1 MLLRHTAHVVWR
13 SREVATRYT
22 ICCTRFRV
30 LWVMRAWAMQRFRD
44 TGFGLARCGALWR
57 EGMALASVADSTA
70 GETGETQR
78 ESRYLAEAR
87 RRVLIY
93 DGAMGTQIQ
102 NLSLTAADYGGERY
116 EGCPE
121 ILAVTRPDAI
131 GAIHRAYLAAGADVI
146 ETDTFTGTRLKLDD
160 YGLGERTHEINRAA
174 ARLARA
180 AADEFST
187 PERPRFV
194 AGSMGPTGMLPS
206 SDDPSLSAITYDELA
221 ELYREQAVALIE
233 GGVDVALIE
242 TSQDILEV
250 RAAIHGIRLAF
261 AQTGVTL
268 PIQAQVT
275 LDTSGRMLL
284 GTEMAAAGTILRN
297 LNVDVIGLN
306 CSTGP
311 EHMRESARWLTENL
325 DLPISTIPNAG
336 LPLNIDGRAVYP
348 MEPEPMAVAL
358 TDFVAELGVNI
369 VGGCCGTT
377 PEHIRQLVEHIANL
391 PESKR
396 QVPPERL
403 SEFSAEARDRTAL
416 LVASAVRAVSLQQ
429 DPAPMII
436 GERVNSQG
444 SRKIKRAL
452 LADDYDTLTQVARQ
466 QVDGGAHTL
475 DVCVAL
481 TERGDEI
488 QQMRQAVKK
497 LEMGVEAPLIVDSTE
512 ASVIEAALKTYPGRA
527 VINSINLENGR
538 LRVDAVLPL
547 AREHGS
553 AVIALTID
561 EEGMAKTADRKVAIA
576 RRIFDIA
583 RQEYGLPA
591 QALLFDTL
599 TFPVTTGQE
608 ELRDSAVQTLEA
620 IRRIKVELPG
630 ALTVLGVS
638 NVSFGVAPH
647 ARAAL
652 NSVFLHHAVQ
662 AGLDA
667 AIVNPADITPYAE
680 IPAEERKICDDL
692 LLNRSEDALPRFIA
706 FYEQH
711 GASAQKEEA
720 ADPTAGMSVDQR
732 LHYQIVH
739 RKKEGIEALVDAAVA
754 YRVAGLEPAEAAPT
768 ARLDGVPAPGEPLDG
783 WQTTSDYSRAAVDT
797 LNTTLLPAMKDVG
810 DRFGSGE
817 LILPFVLQSAE
828 VMKRAVA
835 HLERY
840 LERAEG
846 YTKGRVVLATVF
858 GDVHDIG
865 KNLVNT
871 ILSNNGYTVY
881 DLGKQTPINTIIEK
895 AVEVKADA
903 IGLSALLVST
913 SKQMPLCV
921 QELKRRGIEIPVII
935 GGAAINRAYGY
946 RVLYGGDE
954 AAAEAYAPG
963 VFYARDAFEGLGL
976 MDQLTDTSRREALV
990 SGVKR
995 EALVARERQV
1005 ERERQTQ
1012 ARGPHLVER
1021 PTLPLAP
1028 DTQPPFWGPRLL
1040 DRVAIEDVARFL
1052 DLNALY
1058 RGRWGGVAHGEAFER
1073 LTREE
1078 FEPRLE
1084 RMLRQAR
1091 QRGWLHPRAVYGYFP
1106 GRVEG
1111 DDLLILDPVRHALVI
1126 ERFSFPRQ
1134 AEGERLCLADYYT
1147 TEGDRPAVV
1156 PLQVVTMGERASA
1169 EIERLQA
1176 AGDYTE
1182 AYFLHGLSVQM
1193 AEAMADYVNAR
1204 IRSELGL
1211 PENAARRFSWG
1222 YAAIPELA
1230 DHERVF
1236 QLLGA
1241 TDAIGVSLTES
1252 YQIIPEQSTAAIIVP
1267 NLAAVYFAVRE

>member
-1 MLLRHTAHVVWR
+1 M
-13 SREVATRYT
+13 
-22 ICCTRFRV
+22 
-30 LWVMRAWAMQRFRD
+30 
-44 TGFGLARCGALWR
+44 
-57 EGMALASVADSTA
+57 
-70 GETGETQR
+70 
-78 ESRYLAEAR
+78 
-87 RRVLIY
+87 LIY

-102 NLSLTAADYGGERY
+102 NLTLTAADYGGERY
-116 EGCPE
+116 DGCPE

-131 GAIHRAYLAAGADVI
+131 GDIHRAYLAAGADVI

-160 YGLGERTHEINRAA
+160 YGLGERTHEINLAA

-180 AADEFST
+180 AADEFAT

-206 SDDPSLSAITYDELA
+206 SDDPSLSNITYAELA

-233 GGVDVALIE
+233 GGVDVLLIE

-261 AQTGVTL
+261 DEMGVTL

-284 GTEMAAAGTILRN
+284 GTEVAAGATILRN

-311 EHMRESARWLTENL
+311 EHMREPVRWLTENI

-336 LPLNIDGRAVYP
+336 LPLNANGKAVYP
-348 MEPEPMAVAL
+348 MEPAPLAEAL
-358 TDFVAELGVNI
+358 AEFAGDLGVNI

-377 PEHIRQLVEHIANL
+377 PEHIRQLAERIAGL
-391 PESKR
+391 SPAKQR
-396 QVPPERL
+396 TAPARL
-403 SEFSAEARDRTAL
+403 TSFPAEARDRAAL
-416 LVASAVRAVSLQQ
+416 LVASAVRAVSLRQ

-452 LADDYDTLTQVARQ
+452 LADDYDTLTQVARE

-481 TERGDEI
+481 TERGDELN
-488 QQMRQAVKK
+488 QMRQAVKK
-497 LEMGVEAPLIVDSTE
+497 LEMGVEAPLILDSTE
-512 ASVIEAALKTYPGRA
+512 ANVIKAALETYPGRA

-538 LRVDAVLPL
+538 QRIDSVLPL
-547 AREHGS
+547 AKEHGS
-553 AVIALTID
+553 AVVALTID
-561 EEGMAKTADRKVAIA
+561 EEGMGKTADRKIAIA
-576 RRIFDIA
+576 RRIYEIA
-583 RQEYGLPA
+583 TGEFGLPP

-608 ELRDSAVQTLEA
+608 ELRDSAAHTLEA
-620 IRRIKVELPG
+620 IRRVKAELPG
-630 ALTVLGVS
+630 ALTILGVS

-667 AIVNPADITPYAE
+667 AIVNPAHITPYAE
-680 IPAEERKICDDL
+680 IPTEERAICDDL
-692 LLNRSEDALPRFIA
+692 LLNSSEDALPRFIA
-706 FYEQH
+706 YYEEH
-711 GASAQKEEA
+711 GSTAQKEEL
-720 ADPTAGMSVDQR
+720 ADPTAGMTVDQR
-732 LHYQIVH
+732 LHYQILH
-739 RKKEGIEALVDAAVA
+739 RKKEGIEALIDAAVA
-754 YRVAGLEPAEAAPT
+754 YRVAGLKPEDASPT
-768 ARLDGVPAPGEPLDG
+768 ARPEGAPAPGDPIGE
-783 WQTTSDYSRAAVDT
+783 WQTNSEFSRAAVDT

-810 DRFGSGE
+810 DRFGAGE

-828 VMKRAVA
+828 VMKRSVA

-895 AVEVKADA
+895 AVEVQADA

-913 SKQMPLCV
+913 SKQMPLAV
-921 QELKRRGIEIPVII
+921 QELERRGLKIPVII

-954 AAAEAYAPG
+954 SAEDAYGPG
-963 VFYARDAFEGLGL
+963 VFYARDAFEGLEL
-976 MDQLTDTSRREALV
+976 MDQITDEPRRDALV
-990 SGVKR
+990 EKVKR
-995 EALVARERQV
+995 EALAARERQV
-1005 ERERQTQ
+1005 ERERKAQE
-1012 ARGPHLVER
+1012 RGPRVAER
-1021 PTLPLAP
+1021 PTIPPAP
-1028 DTQPPFWGPRLL
+1028 DVTPPFWGPRLL
-1040 DRVAIEDVARFL
+1040 DRVAVEDVAAYL
-1052 DLNALY
+1052 DFNALY
-1058 RGRWGGVAHGEAFER
+1058 RGRWGGVAHGEEYER
-1073 LTREE
+1073 LKREE

-1091 QRGWLHPRAVYGYFP
+1091 QHAWLRPRSVYGYFP
-1106 GRVEG
+1106 ARVEG
-1111 DDLLILDPVRHALVI
+1111 DDVLILDPERQTEVV

-1134 AEGERLCLADYYT
+1134 PEGERLCLSDYFAT
-1147 TEGDRPAVV
+1147 GGDRLAVV
-1156 PLQVVTMGERASA
+1156 PFQVVTIGERASQ
-1169 EIERLQA
+1169 EVERLQS

-1193 AEAMADYVNAR
+1193 AEAMADYTNAR
-1204 IRSELGL
+1204 VRQELGL
-1211 PENAARRFSWG
+1211 PEDAARRYSWG

-1236 QLLGA
+1236 RLLGVPE
-1241 TDAIGVSLTES
+1241 AIEVTLTES
-1252 YQIIPEQSTAAIIVP
+1252 YQLVPEQSTAAIIVP
-1267 NLAAVYFAVRE
+1267 NPAAVYFAVRE

>member
-1 MLLRHTAHVVWR
+1 M
-13 SREVATRYT
+13 
-22 ICCTRFRV
+22 
-30 LWVMRAWAMQRFRD
+30 
-44 TGFGLARCGALWR
+44 
-57 EGMALASVADSTA
+57 ASVADKTNS
-70 GETGETQR
+70 
-78 ESRYLAEAR
+78 ESRYLAEVR

-102 NLSLTAADYGGERY
+102 NLSLTAADYGGEAY
-116 EGCPE
+116 DGCPE

-131 GAIHRAYLAAGADVI
+131 SEIHRDYLAAGADVI

-160 YGLGERTHEINRAA
+160 YGLGARTHEINHAA
-174 ARLARA
+174 ARLARS
-180 AADEFST
+180 AADEFAT
-187 PERPRFV
+187 AERPRFV

-206 SDDPSLSAITYDELA
+206 SDDPSLSAITYAELA

-233 GGVDVALIE
+233 GGVDLLLIE

-261 AQTGVTL
+261 EQAGVTL

-284 GTEMAAAGTILRN
+284 GTEIGAAATILRN
-297 LNVDVIGLN
+297 LNVDIIGLN

-311 EHMRESARWLTENL
+311 EHMREPVRWLTENL

-336 LPLNIDGRAVYP
+336 LPLNANGRAVYP
-348 MEPEPMAVAL
+348 MEPAPLAEAL
-358 TDFVAELGVNI
+358 AEFAGEFGVNI

-377 PEHIRQLVEHIANL
+377 PEHIRQLSERIASL
-391 PESKR
+391 PEKQR
-396 QVPPERL
+396 RTAPERL
-403 SEFSAEARDRTAL
+403 ANTPAETRERL
-416 LVASAVRAVSLQQ
+416 GMLVASAVRAVSLQQ
-429 DPAPMII
+429 EPAPLII

-452 LADDYDTLTQVARQ
+452 LEDDYDTLTQVARE

-481 TERGDEI
+481 TERGDEVA
-488 QQMRQAVKK
+488 QMRQAVKK
-497 LEMGVEAPLIVDSTE
+497 LEMSVEAPLILDSTE
-512 ASVIEAALKTYPGRA
+512 ASVIKAALETYPGRA

-538 LRVDAVLPL
+538 QRIESILPL
-547 AREHGS
+547 AREHGA
-553 AVIALTID
+553 AVVALTID
-561 EEGMAKTADRKVAIA
+561 EEGMGKTADRKVAIA
-576 RRIFDIA
+576 RRIYDIA
-583 RQEYGLPA
+583 TGEFGLPP

-620 IRRIKVELPG
+620 IRRVKTELPG

-652 NSVFLHHAVQ
+652 NSVFLYHAVQ

-667 AIVNPADITPYAE
+667 AIVNPAHITPYAE
-680 IPAEERKICDDL
+680 INEEERNICDEL
-692 LLNRSEDALPRFIA
+692 LFNRSDDALPRFIA
-706 FYEQH
+706 YYEQH
-711 GASAQKEEA
+711 GASAQKEEV
-720 ADPTAGMSVDQR
+720 ADPTAGMTVDQR
-732 LHYQIVH
+732 LHYQILH
-739 RKKEGIEALVDAAVA
+739 RKKEGIEALIDAAVA
-754 YRVAGLEPAEAAPT
+754 YRVAGAPPEEASAT
-768 ARLDGVPAPGEPLDG
+768 ARPEGAPASGESLEG
-783 WQTTSDYSRAAVDT
+783 WQTTTELSRAAVDT
-797 LNTTLLPAMKDVG
+797 LNNTLLPAMKDVG
-810 DRFGSGE
+810 DRFGAGE

-921 QELKRRGIEIPVII
+921 QELERRGVNIPVII

-946 RVLYGGDE
+946 RVLYGGDDT
-954 AAAEAYAPG
+954 AAEAYAPG
-963 VFYARDAFEGLGL
+963 VFYARDAFEGLEL
-976 MDQLTDTSRREALV
+976 MDQLTDEPRRVALV
-990 SGVKR
+990 EKVKAD
-995 EALVARERQV
+995 ALVAREKQA
-1005 ERERQTQ
+1005 ERERQAQ
-1012 ARGPHLVER
+1012 ARGPRILER
-1021 PTLPLAP
+1021 APLAP
-1028 DTQPPFWGPRLL
+1028 APDVRPPFWGARVL
-1040 DRVAIEDVARFL
+1040 DRVAVEDVAAYL
-1052 DLNALY
+1052 DYNALY
-1058 RGRWGGVAHGEAFER
+1058 RGRWGGVAHGEEFER
-1073 LTREE
+1073 LKREE
-1078 FEPRLE
+1078 FAPRLE
-1084 RMLRQAR
+1084 RMLRQSR
-1091 QRGWLHPRAVYGYFP
+1091 QRGWLRPRAVYGYFP
-1106 GRVEG
+1106 GRAEG
-1111 DDLLILDPVRHALVI
+1111 DDLLILDPERRSLVI

-1134 AEGERLCLADYYT
+1134 SEGERLCLADYFAT
-1147 TEGDRPAVV
+1147 DVRRDAVV
-1156 PLQVVTMGERASA
+1156 PLQVVTMGERASEETA
-1169 EIERLQA
+1169 RLQA

-1204 IRSELGL
+1204 IRDELGL
-1211 PENAARRFSWG
+1211 PADGGRRYSWG

-1236 QLLGA
+1236 RLLGVQE
-1241 TDAIGVSLTES
+1241 AIGVTLTES
-1252 YQIIPEQSTAAIIVP
+1252 YQLTPEQSTAAIITP
-1267 NLAAVYFAVRE
+1267 HPAAVYFAVRE